1 MNNKSAAELLGN
13 PNYLAISYGGYRMTS
28 REIQPSIQAIK
39 EDLNIM
45 YAMGIRMLRTYN
57 LQFDQAPNILK
68 AIKELRMER
77 SGLTL

>member
-77 SGLTL
+77 SSI